1 MRGVLVVL
9 VLTSGTFI
17 GRVVGQGLQP
27 QDDFQSWNDI
37 QVTVP
42 IDKNFEL
49 QAALTARFGKN
60 VTRLNDGRAAVGI
73 GWKATKSLTILPFYW
88 FIRAR
93 NANGRFR
100 NEHRLNLRAT
110 VRFPLGKFGGVHRST
125 YEYRIREPLNSWRYR
140 GLMGI
145 ERDIPKSI
153 IPGAKWFIND
163 EIFYDSVL
171 DRFSR
176 NRFIAGINKT
186 LTKKLSV
193 EVFYMRQ
200 NDGFSRPGDLHTIWT
215 SWRAR
220 L

>member
-1 MRGVLVVL
+1 MKRVLVVL
-9 VLTSGTFI
+9 ILAGGAFV
-17 GRVVGQGLQP
+17 GRALCQSPQP

-37 QVTVP
+37 QLTVP

-49 QAALTARFGKN
+49 YSALTARFGKN
-60 VTRLNDGRAAVGI
+60 VKRLNDGRAAVGI
-73 GWKATKSLTILPFYW
+73 GWKANKVLTIMPFYW

-93 NANGRFR
+93 NSNSQFR

-110 VRFPLGKFGGVHRST
+110 LRFPLGKFGGVHRST

-140 GLMGI
+140 ALFGI

-153 IPGAKWFIND
+153 IRGAKWFIND
-163 EIFYDSVL
+163 EVFYDSIL

-176 NRFIAGINKT
+176 NRFSIGINKT
-186 LTKKLSV
+186 LSKKLSV
-193 EVFYMRQ
+193 DVYYMRQ
-200 NDGFSRPGDLHTIWT
+200 NDGFSRPGDLHTVWAA
-215 SWRAR
+215 WRVK